1 MKDIAKD
8 MQTSVSGVSRC
19 LALYPQ
25 GKPLALPRVLS
36 FDKFKGNANG
46 ERFQW
51 ILTAPEERHILD
63 ILPGRRVSTIQS
75 YLRSC
80 SNRQGVQYVVMNMNQ
95 GYRDITKTFFAQA
108 KIVRPLSC
116 GALLHTM

>member
-63 ILPGRRVSTIQS
+63 ILPDRRGFRHPILPAFLLQPTGRAI
-75 YLRSC
+75 C
-80 SNRQGVQYVVMNMNQ
+80 GD
-95 GYRDITKTFFAQA
+95 GYEPGI
-108 KIVRPLSC
+108 P
-116 GALLHTM
+116 